1 MKIGFVGLGRMGQ
14 AMSARLLAGGHEVMV
29 YNRTAAKLAP
39 LVALGARPAA
49 TLAEA
54 ARFSG
59 LVVSMLADDV
69 ALQSVTRDSGGLLD
83 SLPAGGTHVVMGTHS
98 VQTVRAL
105 YDAHAGAGQS
115 LVSAPVL
122 GRPDA
127 VTAGRLG
134 VMVAGEADAV
144 SRCRPVLEALGR
156 RVFDAGRD
164 PGSAAAMK
172 LANNML
178 LACAIEAMGE
188 AFALVQ
194 KCGTDAGTFY
204 EVLTDGLF
212 ASPAYN
218 IYGKLIADKGWDQV
232 GFTVEIALKDLRLAL
247 AAGEGAAVPLP
258 SVNVCRDRLLGAIAH
273 GDAQR
278 DWVTMALDQA
288 RASGLA

>member
-1 MKIGFVGLGRMGQ
+1 MGQ
-14 AMSARLLAGGHEVMV
+14 AMVARLLSGGHEVMI

-49 TLAEA
+49 SVAEA
-54 ARFSG
+54 ARFAG
-59 LVVSMLADDV
+59 LVVTMLADDA
-69 ALQSVTRDSGGLLD
+69 ALQSIARDPGGLLD
-83 SLPAGGTHVVMGTHS
+83 SLPRGAIHVIMGTHS
-98 VQTVRAL
+98 VQMVRAL
-105 YDAHAGAGQS
+105 HDAHAAAGQA

-134 VMVAGEADAV
+134 VMVAGEAGAV

-156 RVFDAGRD
+156 RVFEAGTD

-194 KCGTDAGTFY
+194 KCGSDAGTFY

-212 ASPAYN
+212 ASPAYT
-218 IYGKLIADKGWDQV
+218 IYGKLIAEKGWDQV

-278 DWVTMALDQA
+278 DWVTMALEQA